1 MDKEYNKEYNKDN
14 KEKLLEYDS
23 DEELYINNDKNY
35 NYNNPLIEKNLEE
48 CYLEI
53 NENNRE
59 NNSRILEKWTLT
71 SFENFIKKHSYS

>member
-1 MDKEYNKEYNKDN
+1 MDKEYNKDN